1 MNFLTK
7 LQLIYLKHI
16 TLNYIE
22 YQHLCLNI
30 QGASKKRGPFG
41 NFQGVIQCVS
51 KKMILC
57 EKMAKIR
64 NPENALFLKKPSTT
78 FSKNSFKFQI

>member
-1 MNFLTK
+1 MHRNKTAKRAHNTSLTK
-7 LQLIYLKHI
+7 SSH
-16 TLNYIE
+16 
-22 YQHLCLNI
+22 C
-30 QGASKKRGPFG
+30 QGLVASLEVPASSQEPKK
-41 NFQGVIQCVS
+41 VQCVS

>member
-1 MNFLTK
+1 MKYFKIIMPEDLTSEV
-7 LQLIYLKHI
+7 QLSNN
-16 TLNYIE
+16 TL
-22 YQHLCLNI
+22 
-30 QGASKKRGPFG
+30 
-41 NFQGVIQCVS
+41 VQCVS